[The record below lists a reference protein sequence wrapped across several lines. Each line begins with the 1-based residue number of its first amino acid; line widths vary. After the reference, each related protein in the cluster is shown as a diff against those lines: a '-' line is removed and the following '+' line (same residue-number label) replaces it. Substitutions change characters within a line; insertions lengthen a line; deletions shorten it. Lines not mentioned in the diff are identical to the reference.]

1 MELPLQ
7 IATRNFE
14 LSPADEQVIRDAAA
28 KLESFASRI
37 VSCRVLAE
45 LQTRRHRTG
54 DRYHVRIDLAIPGS
68 EIVINRRSEE
78 TLLSAAQEAFKAAA
92 RRVQDRVRK
101 QRGDVKL
108 THGAPHG
115 VVTRLLSWEGYGFL
129 TTEDGRDIYFDRNS
143 VLHDAFDRLEVGTEV
158 RYVAESGEKG
168 PQASTVALVTRRE

>member
-37 VSCRVLAE
+37 VSCRVLLE
-45 LQTRRHRTG
+45 LQSRRRRTG
-54 DRYHVRIDLAIPGS
+54 NRYEVRIDLAVPGG
-68 EIVINRRSEE
+68 EIVIKRQSEE

-92 RRVQDRVRK
+92 RRLQDRVRK

-108 THGAPHG
+108 TRRAPFG

-129 TTEDGRDIYFDRNS
+129 TTADGREIYFDRNS

-168 PQASTVALVTRRE
+168 PQASAVALVTRRE